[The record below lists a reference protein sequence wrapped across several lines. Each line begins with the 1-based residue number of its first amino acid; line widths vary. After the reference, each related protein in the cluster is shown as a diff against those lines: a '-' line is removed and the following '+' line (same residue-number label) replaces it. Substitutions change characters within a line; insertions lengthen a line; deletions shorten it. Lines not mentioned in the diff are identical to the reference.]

1 MTPALSKVARD
12 CVACGSSGLNPC
24 LCFFDGVATIT
35 GLSQSQSGFSL
46 GIHPLRLANCLK
58 RGYVLKHKD
67 AQGTFDCAAFL
78 ANAGLGRKTVELQPK
93 ETFFS
98 QGDPANTVFYLQ
110 KGRAK
115 LTVVS
120 QNGKEATITLLSVG
134 DFVGEESLASIPGL
148 RLATASAVNTCVA
161 LKIARDEMTQVMH
174 DEPSFADFFLK
185 FMLARSMRTQ
195 ADLVDQLFN
204 SSEKRLARI
213 LLLMAEFGKPGDR
226 DTFIPPISQETLA
239 EMIGTT
245 RSRVSFFMNRFR
257 ALGYISY
264 NGRIQ
269 VNKSLLNV
277 VLLDQL
283 PEHNAQRP
291 VLPLAGAVRKPVFAK
306 VGTILKPVIPIVNS
320 LTKPV
325 IQVVTAAK
333 RKLPDAAAD

>member
-1 MTPALSKVARD
+1 MK
-12 CVACGSSGLNPC
+12 N
-24 LCFFDGVATIT
+24 
-35 GLSQSQSGFSL
+35 
-46 GIHPLRLANCLK
+46 
-58 RGYVLKHKD
+58 KD
-67 AQGTFDCAAFL
+67 AQSKFECGVFL
-78 ANAGLGRKTVELQPK
+78 ANAGLGRKIVELEPK

-98 QGDPANTVFYLQ
+98 QGDEANTVFYLQ

-120 QNGKEATITLLSVG
+120 KNGKEATITLLGAG

-161 LKIARDEMTQVMH
+161 LKITRDEMARVMH
-174 DEPSFADFFLK
+174 DQPSFADFFLK

-213 LLLMAEFGKPGDR
+213 LLLMAEFGKPGER
-226 DTFIPPISQETLA
+226 ETFIPPISQQTLA

-283 PEHNAQRP
+283 PEHNSEKP
-291 VLPLAGAVRKPVFAK
+291 VLPIAGVV
-306 VGTILKPVIPIVNS
+306 LKPAKQIAE
-320 LTKPV
+320 
-325 IQVVTAAK
+325 AAK
-333 RKLPDAAAD
+333 RKLSEIAAD